1 MTVQNTTVKDIYV
14 GNGATTKFPI
24 TFQMTDH
31 PEYIKVYIT
40 GDDSV
45 AKETENFTV
54 DLEAKTVT
62 YPAAGDPLPDGHK
75 ITIYRELPLYQL
87 MNLVNQGPFFAENI
101 ELSFDDLTF
110 ICQQL
115 NEKLKRTLSA
125 GIDVSNFN
133 NTFPV
138 KAGMG
143 FRINDAGDGLMLTE
157 DPAKVLP
164 LAKDVLEQTKQ
175 VKESAINE
183 TTNIKNTAIEEL
195 NAIKTAAVDETAAI
209 KDEAVAAKNTAVEAA
224 TTAAEDAAQK
234 TVENITAEID
244 NKVAAAEDSK
254 KAAAQSASSA
264 AESAGSAKED
274 AEKAEDAAERA
285 EDISLRFESGTI
297 TKEFTASDSRW
308 TENNGMWRLT
318 MAMGN
323 SRLIGVYK
331 EVKKP
336 QYEMVL
342 TGVYMDSVNT
352 IIEVPERFTGIVI
365 LASLTKKT
373 GDKVYIKNFTEE
385 DFTEVGSDYVL
396 TISAEEHQAGS
407 SPIIVSLTKTIDGV
421 CYPYYANT
429 GVDNNGNVVI
439 NVSEAFTGKIILDG
453 GYLQ

>member
-1 MTVQNTTVKDIYV
+1 MIGNSENRIIYN
-14 GNGATTKFPI
+14 GNGVATEFGYSFKILEKTDINVVLVDPDLNEIALTKDYFVDMEKSVVFYPGYSPGAEPPEAERPPVLPEGWQLVLYREVPI
-24 TFQMTDH
+24 TQESQLDTHWPFNV
-31 PEYIKVYIT
+31 I
-40 GDDSV
+40 
-45 AKETENFTV
+45 
-54 DLEAKTVT
+54 EAALDK
-62 YPAAGDPLPDGHK
+62 L
-75 ITIYRELPLYQL
+75 TI
-87 MNLVNQGPFFAENI
+87 
-101 ELSFDDLTF
+101 

-115 NEKLKRTLSA
+115 WDGAIRAIRLSDSA
-125 GIDVSNFN
+125 PTDIS
-133 NTFPV
+133 T
-138 KAGMG
+138 
-143 FRINDAGDGLMLTE
+143 
-157 DPAKVLP
+157 VLP
-164 LAKDVLEQTKQ
+164 RPMP
-175 VKESAINE
+175 NE
-183 TTNIKNTAIEEL
+183 GFYW
-195 NAIKTAAVDETAAI
+195 DETGKKLVSGPNPKFAMEQAQASA
-209 KDEAVAAKNTAVEAA
+209 DAAKKSETA
-224 TTAAEDAAQK
+224 
-234 TVENITAEID
+234 
-244 NKVAAAEDSK
+244 
-254 KAAAQSASSA
+254 A

-285 EDISLRFESGTI
+285 EDILLRFESGTI

-342 TGVYMDSVNT
+342 TGVYMDAVNV
-352 IIEVPERFTGIVI
+352 IIEVPERFAGIVI

-407 SPIIVSLTKTIDGV
+407 RPIIVSLTKIIDGV
-421 CYPYYANT
+421 SYPYYANT

>member
-1 MTVQNTTVKDIYV
+1 MIGNSENRIIYN
-14 GNGATTKFPI
+14 GNGVATEFGYSFKILEKTDINVVLVDPDLNETALTKDYFVDMEKSVVFYPGYSPGAEPPEAERPPVLPEGWQLVLYREVPI
-24 TFQMTDH
+24 TQ
-31 PEYIKVYIT
+31 
-40 GDDSV
+40 
-45 AKETENFTV
+45 ETQLDTHWPFNV
-54 DLEAKTVT
+54 IEAALDK
-62 YPAAGDPLPDGHK
+62 L
-75 ITIYRELPLYQL
+75 TI
-87 MNLVNQGPFFAENI
+87 
-101 ELSFDDLTF
+101 

-115 NEKLKRTLSA
+115 WDGAIRAIRLSDSA
-125 GIDVSNFN
+125 PTDIS
-133 NTFPV
+133 T
-138 KAGMG
+138 
-143 FRINDAGDGLMLTE
+143 
-157 DPAKVLP
+157 VLP
-164 LAKDVLEQTKQ
+164 RPMP
-175 VKESAINE
+175 NE
-183 TTNIKNTAIEEL
+183 GFYW
-195 NAIKTAAVDETAAI
+195 DETGKKLVSGPNPKFAMEQAQASA
-209 KDEAVAAKNTAVEAA
+209 DAAKKSETA
-224 TTAAEDAAQK
+224 
-234 TVENITAEID
+234 
-244 NKVAAAEDSK
+244 
-254 KAAAQSASSA
+254 A

-285 EDISLRFESGTI
+285 EDILLRFESGTI

-342 TGVYMDSVNT
+342 TGVYMDAVNV
-352 IIEVPERFTGIVI
+352 IIEVPERFAGIVI

-421 CYPYYANT
+421 SYPYYANT

>member
-1 MTVQNTTVKDIYV
+1 MIGNSENRIIYN
-14 GNGATTKFPI
+14 GNGAATEFGYSFKILEKTDINVVLVDPDLNEIALTKDYFVDMEKSVVFYPGYSPGAEPPEAERPPVLPEGWQLVLYREVPI
-24 TFQMTDH
+24 TQESQLDTHWPFNV
-31 PEYIKVYIT
+31 I
-40 GDDSV
+40 
-45 AKETENFTV
+45 
-54 DLEAKTVT
+54 EAALDK
-62 YPAAGDPLPDGHK
+62 L
-75 ITIYRELPLYQL
+75 TI
-87 MNLVNQGPFFAENI
+87 
-101 ELSFDDLTF
+101 

-115 NEKLKRTLSA
+115 WDGAIRAIRLSDSA
-125 GIDVSNFN
+125 PTDIS
-133 NTFPV
+133 T
-138 KAGMG
+138 
-143 FRINDAGDGLMLTE
+143 
-157 DPAKVLP
+157 VLP
-164 LAKDVLEQTKQ
+164 RPMPNEGFYWDKTGKKLVSGPNPKFAMEQAQ
-175 VKESAINE
+175 ASAESA
-183 TTNIKNTAIEEL
+183 K
-195 NAIKTAAVDETAAI
+195 KSETA
-209 KDEAVAAKNTAVEAA
+209 
-224 TTAAEDAAQK
+224 
-234 TVENITAEID
+234 
-244 NKVAAAEDSK
+244 
-254 KAAAQSASSA
+254 A

-285 EDISLRFESGTI
+285 EDILLRFESGTI

-308 TENNGMWRLT
+308 TESNGMWRLT
-318 MAMGN
+318 IAMGN

-385 DFTEVGSDYVL
+385 DFTKVGSDSVL

-421 CYPYYANT
+421 SYPYYANT

>member
-1 MTVQNTTVKDIYV
+1 MIGNSENRIIYN
-14 GNGATTKFPI
+14 GNGVATEFGYSFKILEKTDINVVLVDPDLNEIALTKDYFVDMEKSVVFYPGYSPGAEPPEAERPPVLLEGWQLVLYREVPI
-24 TFQMTDH
+24 TQESQLDTHWPFNV
-31 PEYIKVYIT
+31 I
-40 GDDSV
+40 
-45 AKETENFTV
+45 
-54 DLEAKTVT
+54 EAALDK
-62 YPAAGDPLPDGHK
+62 L
-75 ITIYRELPLYQL
+75 TI
-87 MNLVNQGPFFAENI
+87 
-101 ELSFDDLTF
+101 

-115 NEKLKRTLSA
+115 WDGAIRAIRLSDSA
-125 GIDVSNFN
+125 PTDIS
-133 NTFPV
+133 T
-138 KAGMG
+138 
-143 FRINDAGDGLMLTE
+143 
-157 DPAKVLP
+157 VLP
-164 LAKDVLEQTKQ
+164 RPMPNEGFYWDKTGKKLVSGPNPKFAMEQAQ
-175 VKESAINE
+175 ASAESA
-183 TTNIKNTAIEEL
+183 K
-195 NAIKTAAVDETAAI
+195 KSETA
-209 KDEAVAAKNTAVEAA
+209 
-224 TTAAEDAAQK
+224 
-234 TVENITAEID
+234 
-244 NKVAAAEDSK
+244 
-254 KAAAQSASSA
+254 A

-285 EDISLRFESGTI
+285 EDILLRFESGTI

-308 TENNGMWRLT
+308 TESNGMWRLT
-318 MAMGN
+318 IAMGN

-385 DFTEVGSDYVL
+385 DFTKVGSDSVL

-421 CYPYYANT
+421 SYPYYANT

>member
-1 MTVQNTTVKDIYV
+1 MIGNSENRIIYN
-14 GNGATTKFPI
+14 GNGVATEFGYSFKILEKTDINVVLVDPDLNEIALTKDYFVDMEKSVVFYPGYSPGAEPPEAERPPVLPEGWQLVLYREVPI
-24 TFQMTDH
+24 TQESQLDTHWPFNV
-31 PEYIKVYIT
+31 I
-40 GDDSV
+40 
-45 AKETENFTV
+45 
-54 DLEAKTVT
+54 EAALDK
-62 YPAAGDPLPDGHK
+62 L
-75 ITIYRELPLYQL
+75 TI
-87 MNLVNQGPFFAENI
+87 
-101 ELSFDDLTF
+101 

-115 NEKLKRTLSA
+115 WDGAIRAIRLSDSA
-125 GIDVSNFN
+125 PTDIS
-133 NTFPV
+133 T
-138 KAGMG
+138 
-143 FRINDAGDGLMLTE
+143 
-157 DPAKVLP
+157 VLP
-164 LAKDVLEQTKQ
+164 RPMPNEGFYWDKTGKKLVSGPNPKFAMEQAQ
-175 VKESAINE
+175 ASAESA
-183 TTNIKNTAIEEL
+183 K
-195 NAIKTAAVDETAAI
+195 KSETA
-209 KDEAVAAKNTAVEAA
+209 
-224 TTAAEDAAQK
+224 
-234 TVENITAEID
+234 
-244 NKVAAAEDSK
+244 
-254 KAAAQSASSA
+254 A

-285 EDISLRFESGTI
+285 EDILLRFESGTI

-308 TENNGMWRLT
+308 TESNGMWRLT
-318 MAMGN
+318 IAMGN

-331 EVKKP
+331 EVKKL

-385 DFTEVGSDYVL
+385 DFTKVGSDSVL

-421 CYPYYANT
+421 SYPYYANT

>member
-1 MTVQNTTVKDIYV
+1 MIGNSENRIIYN
-14 GNGATTKFPI
+14 GNGVATEFGYSFKILEKTDINVVLVDPDLNEIALTKDYFVDMEKSVVFYPGYSPGAEP
-24 TFQMTDH
+24 
-31 PEYIKVYIT
+31 PEAERPPV
-40 GDDSV
+40 
-45 AKETENFTV
+45 
-54 DLEAKTVT
+54 
-62 YPAAGDPLPDGHK
+62 LPEGWQLVL
-75 ITIYRELPLYQL
+75 YREVPLTQESQL
-87 MNLVNQGPFFAENI
+87 DTHWPFNVI
-101 ELSFDDLTF
+101 EAALDKLTI

-115 NEKLKRTLSA
+115 WDGAIRAIRLSDSA
-125 GIDVSNFN
+125 PTDIS
-133 NTFPV
+133 T
-138 KAGMG
+138 
-143 FRINDAGDGLMLTE
+143 
-157 DPAKVLP
+157 VLP
-164 LAKDVLEQTKQ
+164 RPMPNEGFYWDKTGKKLVSGPNPKFAMEQAQ
-175 VKESAINE
+175 ASAESA
-183 TTNIKNTAIEEL
+183 K
-195 NAIKTAAVDETAAI
+195 KSETA
-209 KDEAVAAKNTAVEAA
+209 
-224 TTAAEDAAQK
+224 
-234 TVENITAEID
+234 
-244 NKVAAAEDSK
+244 
-254 KAAAQSASSA
+254 A

-285 EDISLRFESGTI
+285 EDILLRFESGTI

-308 TENNGMWRLT
+308 TESNGMWRLT
-318 MAMGN
+318 IAMGN

-385 DFTEVGSDYVL
+385 DFTKVGSDSVL

-421 CYPYYANT
+421 SYPYYANT

>member
-1 MTVQNTTVKDIYV
+1 MIGNSENRIIYN
-14 GNGATTKFPI
+14 GNGVATEFGYSFKILEKTDINVVLVDPDLNETALTKDYFVDMEKSVVFYPGYSPGAEPPEAERPPVLPEGWQLVLYREVPI
-24 TFQMTDH
+24 TQESQLDTHWPFNV
-31 PEYIKVYIT
+31 I
-40 GDDSV
+40 
-45 AKETENFTV
+45 
-54 DLEAKTVT
+54 EAALDK
-62 YPAAGDPLPDGHK
+62 L
-75 ITIYRELPLYQL
+75 TI
-87 MNLVNQGPFFAENI
+87 
-101 ELSFDDLTF
+101 

-115 NEKLKRTLSA
+115 WDGAIRAIRLSDSA
-125 GIDVSNFN
+125 PTDIS
-133 NTFPV
+133 T
-138 KAGMG
+138 
-143 FRINDAGDGLMLTE
+143 
-157 DPAKVLP
+157 VLP
-164 LAKDVLEQTKQ
+164 RPMP
-175 VKESAINE
+175 NE
-183 TTNIKNTAIEEL
+183 GFYW
-195 NAIKTAAVDETAAI
+195 DETGKKLVSGPNPKFAMEQAQASA
-209 KDEAVAAKNTAVEAA
+209 DAAKKSETA
-224 TTAAEDAAQK
+224 
-234 TVENITAEID
+234 
-244 NKVAAAEDSK
+244 
-254 KAAAQSASSA
+254 A

-285 EDISLRFESGTI
+285 EDILLRFESGTI

-318 MAMGN
+318 MAMGD

-342 TGVYMDSVNT
+342 TGVYMDAVNV
-352 IIEVPERFTGIVI
+352 IIEVPERFAGIVI

-421 CYPYYANT
+421 SYPYYANT

>member
-1 MTVQNTTVKDIYV
+1 MIGNSENRIIYN
-14 GNGATTKFPI
+14 GNGVATEFGYSFKILEKTDINVVLVGPDLKETVLTKDYFVDMEKSVVFYPGYSPGAEPPEAERPPILPEGWQLVLYREVPI
-24 TFQMTDH
+24 TQESQLDTHWPFNV
-31 PEYIKVYIT
+31 I
-40 GDDSV
+40 
-45 AKETENFTV
+45 
-54 DLEAKTVT
+54 EAALDK
-62 YPAAGDPLPDGHK
+62 L
-75 ITIYRELPLYQL
+75 TI
-87 MNLVNQGPFFAENI
+87 
-101 ELSFDDLTF
+101 

-115 NEKLKRTLSA
+115 WDGVTRAIRLSDSA
-125 GIDVSNFN
+125 PKDIS
-133 NTFPV
+133 T
-138 KAGMG
+138 
-143 FRINDAGDGLMLTE
+143 
-157 DPAKVLP
+157 VLP
-164 LAKDVLEQTKQ
+164 QPMPNESFYWDETGKKLIAGPNPKFAMEQAQ
-175 VKESAINE
+175 ASAESA
-183 TTNIKNTAIEEL
+183 K
-195 NAIKTAAVDETAAI
+195 KSETA
-209 KDEAVAAKNTAVEAA
+209 
-224 TTAAEDAAQK
+224 
-234 TVENITAEID
+234 
-244 NKVAAAEDSK
+244 
-254 KAAAQSASSA
+254 A

-285 EDISLRFESGTI
+285 EDILLRFESGTI

-308 TENNGMWRLT
+308 IESNGMWRLT

-342 TGVYMDSVNT
+342 TGVYMDAVNV
-352 IIEVPERFTGIVI
+352 IIEVPERFAGIVI
-365 LASLTKKT
+365 LTSLTKKT

-421 CYPYYANT
+421 SYPYYANT

>member
-1 MTVQNTTVKDIYV
+1 MIGNSENRIIYN
-14 GNGATTKFPI
+14 GNGVATEFGYSFKILEKTDINVVLVDPDLNETALTKDYFVDMEKSVVFYPGYSPGAEPPEAERPPVLPEGWQLVLYREVPI
-24 TFQMTDH
+24 TQESQLDTHWPFNV
-31 PEYIKVYIT
+31 I
-40 GDDSV
+40 
-45 AKETENFTV
+45 
-54 DLEAKTVT
+54 EAALDK
-62 YPAAGDPLPDGHK
+62 L
-75 ITIYRELPLYQL
+75 TI
-87 MNLVNQGPFFAENI
+87 
-101 ELSFDDLTF
+101 

-115 NEKLKRTLSA
+115 WDGAIRAIRLSDSA
-125 GIDVSNFN
+125 PTDIS
-133 NTFPV
+133 T
-138 KAGMG
+138 
-143 FRINDAGDGLMLTE
+143 
-157 DPAKVLP
+157 VLP
-164 LAKDVLEQTKQ
+164 RPMP
-175 VKESAINE
+175 NE
-183 TTNIKNTAIEEL
+183 GFYW
-195 NAIKTAAVDETAAI
+195 DETGKKLVSGPNPKFAMEQAQASA
-209 KDEAVAAKNTAVEAA
+209 DAAKKSETA
-224 TTAAEDAAQK
+224 
-234 TVENITAEID
+234 
-244 NKVAAAEDSK
+244 
-254 KAAAQSASSA
+254 A

-285 EDISLRFESGTI
+285 EDILLRFESGTI

-342 TGVYMDSVNT
+342 TGVYMDAVNV
-352 IIEVPERFTGIVI
+352 IIEVPERFAGIVI

-421 CYPYYANT
+421 SYPYYANT

>member
-1 MTVQNTTVKDIYV
+1 MIGNSENRIIYN
-14 GNGATTKFPI
+14 GNGVATEFGYSFKILEKTDINVVLVDPDLNEIALTKDYFVDMEKSVVFYPGYSPGAEPPEAERPPVLPEGWQLVLYREVPI
-24 TFQMTDH
+24 TQESQLDTHWPFNV
-31 PEYIKVYIT
+31 I
-40 GDDSV
+40 
-45 AKETENFTV
+45 
-54 DLEAKTVT
+54 EAALDK
-62 YPAAGDPLPDGHK
+62 L
-75 ITIYRELPLYQL
+75 TI
-87 MNLVNQGPFFAENI
+87 
-101 ELSFDDLTF
+101 

-115 NEKLKRTLSA
+115 WDGAIRAIRLSDSA
-125 GIDVSNFN
+125 PTDIS
-133 NTFPV
+133 T
-138 KAGMG
+138 
-143 FRINDAGDGLMLTE
+143 
-157 DPAKVLP
+157 VLP
-164 LAKDVLEQTKQ
+164 RPMPNEGFYWDKTGKKLVSGPNPKFAMEQAQ
-175 VKESAINE
+175 ASAESA
-183 TTNIKNTAIEEL
+183 K
-195 NAIKTAAVDETAAI
+195 KSETA
-209 KDEAVAAKNTAVEAA
+209 
-224 TTAAEDAAQK
+224 
-234 TVENITAEID
+234 
-244 NKVAAAEDSK
+244 
-254 KAAAQSASSA
+254 A

-285 EDISLRFESGTI
+285 EDILLRFESGTI

-308 TENNGMWRLT
+308 TESNGMWRLT
-318 MAMGN
+318 IAMGN

-385 DFTEVGSDYVL
+385 DFTKVGSDSVL

-407 SPIIVSLTKTIDGV
+407 STIIVSLTKTIDGV
-421 CYPYYANT
+421 SYPYYANT

>member
-1 MTVQNTTVKDIYV
+1 MIGNSENRIIYN
-14 GNGATTKFPI
+14 GNGVATEFGYSFKILEKTDINVVLVDPDLNEIALTKDYFVDMEKSVVFYPGYSPGAEPPEAERPPVLPEGWQLVLYREVPI
-24 TFQMTDH
+24 TQESQLDTHWPFNV
-31 PEYIKVYIT
+31 I
-40 GDDSV
+40 
-45 AKETENFTV
+45 
-54 DLEAKTVT
+54 EAALDK
-62 YPAAGDPLPDGHK
+62 L
-75 ITIYRELPLYQL
+75 TI
-87 MNLVNQGPFFAENI
+87 
-101 ELSFDDLTF
+101 

-115 NEKLKRTLSA
+115 WDGAIRAIRLSDSA
-125 GIDVSNFN
+125 PTDIS
-133 NTFPV
+133 T
-138 KAGMG
+138 
-143 FRINDAGDGLMLTE
+143 
-157 DPAKVLP
+157 VLP
-164 LAKDVLEQTKQ
+164 RPMPNEGFYWDKTGKKLVSGPNPKFAMEQAQ
-175 VKESAINE
+175 ASAESA
-183 TTNIKNTAIEEL
+183 K
-195 NAIKTAAVDETAAI
+195 KSETA
-209 KDEAVAAKNTAVEAA
+209 
-224 TTAAEDAAQK
+224 
-234 TVENITAEID
+234 
-244 NKVAAAEDSK
+244 
-254 KAAAQSASSA
+254 A

-285 EDISLRFESGTI
+285 EDILLRFESGTI

-342 TGVYMDSVNT
+342 TGVYMDAVNV
-352 IIEVPERFTGIVI
+352 IIEVPERFAGIVI

-407 SPIIVSLTKTIDGV
+407 RPIIVSLTKIIDGV
-421 CYPYYANT
+421 SYPYYANT

>member
-1 MTVQNTTVKDIYV
+1 MIGNSENRIIYN
-14 GNGATTKFPI
+14 GNGVATEFGYSFKILEKTDINVVLVDPDLNETALTKDYFVDMEKSVVFYPGYSPGAEPPEAERPPVLPEGWQLVLYREVPI
-24 TFQMTDH
+24 TQESQLDTHWPFNV
-31 PEYIKVYIT
+31 I
-40 GDDSV
+40 
-45 AKETENFTV
+45 
-54 DLEAKTVT
+54 EAALDK
-62 YPAAGDPLPDGHK
+62 L
-75 ITIYRELPLYQL
+75 TI
-87 MNLVNQGPFFAENI
+87 
-101 ELSFDDLTF
+101 

-115 NEKLKRTLSA
+115 WDGAIRAIRLSDSA
-125 GIDVSNFN
+125 PTDIS
-133 NTFPV
+133 T
-138 KAGMG
+138 
-143 FRINDAGDGLMLTE
+143 
-157 DPAKVLP
+157 VLP
-164 LAKDVLEQTKQ
+164 RPMPNEGFYWDETGKKLVSGPNPKFAMEQAQ
-175 VKESAINE
+175 ASAESA
-183 TTNIKNTAIEEL
+183 K
-195 NAIKTAAVDETAAI
+195 KSETA
-209 KDEAVAAKNTAVEAA
+209 
-224 TTAAEDAAQK
+224 
-234 TVENITAEID
+234 
-244 NKVAAAEDSK
+244 
-254 KAAAQSASSA
+254 A

-285 EDISLRFESGTI
+285 EDILLRFESGTI

-308 TENNGMWRLT
+308 TESNGMWRLT

-342 TGVYMDSVNT
+342 TGVYMDAVNV
-352 IIEVPERFTGIVI
+352 IIEVPERFAGIVI

-407 SPIIVSLTKTIDGV
+407 SPIIISLTKTIDGV
-421 CYPYYANT
+421 SYPYYANT

>member
-1 MTVQNTTVKDIYV
+1 MIGNSENRIIYN
-14 GNGATTKFPI
+14 GNGVATEFGYSFKILEKTDINVVLVGPDLKETVLTKDYFVDMEKSVVFYPGYSPGAEPPEAERPPILPEGWQLVLYREVPI
-24 TFQMTDH
+24 TQESQLDTHWPFNV
-31 PEYIKVYIT
+31 I
-40 GDDSV
+40 
-45 AKETENFTV
+45 
-54 DLEAKTVT
+54 EAALDK
-62 YPAAGDPLPDGHK
+62 L
-75 ITIYRELPLYQL
+75 TI
-87 MNLVNQGPFFAENI
+87 
-101 ELSFDDLTF
+101 

-115 NEKLKRTLSA
+115 WDGVTRAIRLSDSA
-125 GIDVSNFN
+125 PKDIS
-133 NTFPV
+133 T
-138 KAGMG
+138 
-143 FRINDAGDGLMLTE
+143 
-157 DPAKVLP
+157 VLP
-164 LAKDVLEQTKQ
+164 QPMPNESFYWDETGKKLIAGPNPKFAMEQAQ
-175 VKESAINE
+175 ASAESA
-183 TTNIKNTAIEEL
+183 K
-195 NAIKTAAVDETAAI
+195 KSETA
-209 KDEAVAAKNTAVEAA
+209 
-224 TTAAEDAAQK
+224 
-234 TVENITAEID
+234 
-244 NKVAAAEDSK
+244 
-254 KAAAQSASSA
+254 A

-285 EDISLRFESGTI
+285 EDILLRFESGTI

-308 TENNGMWRLT
+308 TESNGMWRLT

-342 TGVYMDSVNT
+342 TGVYMDAVNV
-352 IIEVPERFTGIVI
+352 IIEVPERFAGIVI

-407 SPIIVSLTKTIDGV
+407 RPIIVSLTKIIDGV
-421 CYPYYANT
+421 SYPYYANT

>member
-1 MTVQNTTVKDIYV
+1 MIGSSENRITYN
-14 GNGATTKFPI
+14 GNGVATEFGYSFKILEKTDINVVLVGPDLKETVLTKDYFVDMEKSVVFYPGYSPGAEPPEAERPPILPEGWQLVLYREVPI
-24 TFQMTDH
+24 TQESQLDTHWPFNV
-31 PEYIKVYIT
+31 I
-40 GDDSV
+40 
-45 AKETENFTV
+45 
-54 DLEAKTVT
+54 EAALDK
-62 YPAAGDPLPDGHK
+62 L
-75 ITIYRELPLYQL
+75 TI
-87 MNLVNQGPFFAENI
+87 
-101 ELSFDDLTF
+101 

-115 NEKLKRTLSA
+115 WDGAIRAIRLSDSA
-125 GIDVSNFN
+125 PTDIS
-133 NTFPV
+133 T
-138 KAGMG
+138 
-143 FRINDAGDGLMLTE
+143 
-157 DPAKVLP
+157 VLP
-164 LAKDVLEQTKQ
+164 RPMPNEGFYWDKTGKKLVSGPNPKFAMEQAQ
-175 VKESAINE
+175 ASAESA
-183 TTNIKNTAIEEL
+183 K
-195 NAIKTAAVDETAAI
+195 KSETA
-209 KDEAVAAKNTAVEAA
+209 
-224 TTAAEDAAQK
+224 
-234 TVENITAEID
+234 
-244 NKVAAAEDSK
+244 
-254 KAAAQSASSA
+254 A

-285 EDISLRFESGTI
+285 EDILLRFESGTI

-308 TENNGMWRLT
+308 TESNGMWRLT

-342 TGVYMDSVNT
+342 TGVYMDAVNV
-352 IIEVPERFTGIVI
+352 IIEVPERFAGIVI

-407 SPIIVSLTKTIDGV
+407 RPIIVSLTKIIDGV
-421 CYPYYANT
+421 SYPYYANT

>member
-1 MTVQNTTVKDIYV
+1 MIGNSENRIIYN
-14 GNGATTKFPI
+14 GNGVATEFGYSFKILEKTDINVVLVDPDLNETALTKDYFVDMEKSVVFYPGYSPGAEPPEAERPPVLPEGWQLVLYREVPI
-24 TFQMTDH
+24 TQESQLDTHWPFNV
-31 PEYIKVYIT
+31 I
-40 GDDSV
+40 
-45 AKETENFTV
+45 
-54 DLEAKTVT
+54 EAALDK
-62 YPAAGDPLPDGHK
+62 L
-75 ITIYRELPLYQL
+75 TI
-87 MNLVNQGPFFAENI
+87 
-101 ELSFDDLTF
+101 

-115 NEKLKRTLSA
+115 WDGAIRAIRLSDSA
-125 GIDVSNFN
+125 PTDIS
-133 NTFPV
+133 T
-138 KAGMG
+138 
-143 FRINDAGDGLMLTE
+143 
-157 DPAKVLP
+157 VLP
-164 LAKDVLEQTKQ
+164 RPMP
-175 VKESAINE
+175 NE
-183 TTNIKNTAIEEL
+183 GFYW
-195 NAIKTAAVDETAAI
+195 DETGKKLVSGPNPKFAMEQAQASA
-209 KDEAVAAKNTAVEAA
+209 DAAKKSETA
-224 TTAAEDAAQK
+224 
-234 TVENITAEID
+234 
-244 NKVAAAEDSK
+244 
-254 KAAAQSASSA
+254 A

-285 EDISLRFESGTI
+285 EDILLRFESGTI

-342 TGVYMDSVNT
+342 TGVYMDAVNV

-385 DFTEVGSDYVL
+385 DFTKVGSDSVL

-421 CYPYYANT
+421 SYPYYANT

>member
-1 MTVQNTTVKDIYV
+1 MIGNSENRIIYN
-14 GNGATTKFPI
+14 GNGVATEFGYSFKILEKTDINVVLVDPDLNETALTKDYFVDMEKSVVFYPGYSPGAEPPEAERPPVLPEGWQLVLYREVPI
-24 TFQMTDH
+24 TQESQLDTHWPFNV
-31 PEYIKVYIT
+31 I
-40 GDDSV
+40 
-45 AKETENFTV
+45 
-54 DLEAKTVT
+54 EAALDK
-62 YPAAGDPLPDGHK
+62 L
-75 ITIYRELPLYQL
+75 TI
-87 MNLVNQGPFFAENI
+87 
-101 ELSFDDLTF
+101 

-115 NEKLKRTLSA
+115 WDGAIRAIRLSDSA
-125 GIDVSNFN
+125 PTDIS
-133 NTFPV
+133 T
-138 KAGMG
+138 
-143 FRINDAGDGLMLTE
+143 
-157 DPAKVLP
+157 VLP
-164 LAKDVLEQTKQ
+164 RPMP
-175 VKESAINE
+175 NE
-183 TTNIKNTAIEEL
+183 GFYW
-195 NAIKTAAVDETAAI
+195 DETGKKLVSGPNPKFAMEQAQASA
-209 KDEAVAAKNTAVEAA
+209 DAAKKSETA
-224 TTAAEDAAQK
+224 
-234 TVENITAEID
+234 
-244 NKVAAAEDSK
+244 
-254 KAAAQSASSA
+254 A

-285 EDISLRFESGTI
+285 EDILLRFESGTI

-308 TENNGMWRLT
+308 TESNGMWRLT

-342 TGVYMDSVNT
+342 TGVYMDAVNV
-352 IIEVPERFTGIVI
+352 IIEVPERFAGIVI

-407 SPIIVSLTKTIDGV
+407 RPIIVSLTKIIDGV
-421 CYPYYANT
+421 SYPYYANT

>member
-1 MTVQNTTVKDIYV
+1 MIGNSENRIIYN
-14 GNGATTKFPI
+14 GNGVATEFGYSFKILEKTDINVVLVDPDLNEIALTKDYFVDMEKSVVFYPGYSPGAEPPEAERPPVLPEGWQLVLYREVPI
-24 TFQMTDH
+24 TQESKLDTHWPFNV
-31 PEYIKVYIT
+31 I
-40 GDDSV
+40 
-45 AKETENFTV
+45 
-54 DLEAKTVT
+54 EAALDK
-62 YPAAGDPLPDGHK
+62 L
-75 ITIYRELPLYQL
+75 TI
-87 MNLVNQGPFFAENI
+87 
-101 ELSFDDLTF
+101 

-115 NEKLKRTLSA
+115 WDGAIRAIRLSDSA
-125 GIDVSNFN
+125 PTDIS
-133 NTFPV
+133 T
-138 KAGMG
+138 
-143 FRINDAGDGLMLTE
+143 
-157 DPAKVLP
+157 VLP
-164 LAKDVLEQTKQ
+164 RPMPNEGFYWDKTGKKLVSGPNPKFAMEQAQ
-175 VKESAINE
+175 ARAESA
-183 TTNIKNTAIEEL
+183 K
-195 NAIKTAAVDETAAI
+195 KSETA
-209 KDEAVAAKNTAVEAA
+209 
-224 TTAAEDAAQK
+224 
-234 TVENITAEID
+234 
-244 NKVAAAEDSK
+244 
-254 KAAAQSASSA
+254 A

-274 AEKAEDAAERA
+274 AERAEDAAERA
-285 EDISLRFESGTI
+285 EDILLRFESGTI

-308 TENNGMWRLT
+308 TESNGMWRLT
-318 MAMGN
+318 IAMGN

-385 DFTEVGSDYVL
+385 DFTKVGSDSVL

-421 CYPYYANT
+421 SYPYYANT

>member
-1 MTVQNTTVKDIYV
+1 MIGNSENRIIYN
-14 GNGATTKFPI
+14 GNGVATEFGYSFKILEKTDINVVLVDPDLNETALTKDYFVDMEKSVVFYPGYSPGAEPPEAERPPVLPEGWQLVLYREVPI
-24 TFQMTDH
+24 TQESQLDTHWPFNV
-31 PEYIKVYIT
+31 I
-40 GDDSV
+40 
-45 AKETENFTV
+45 
-54 DLEAKTVT
+54 EAALDK
-62 YPAAGDPLPDGHK
+62 L
-75 ITIYRELPLYQL
+75 TI
-87 MNLVNQGPFFAENI
+87 
-101 ELSFDDLTF
+101 

-115 NEKLKRTLSA
+115 WDGAIRAIRLSDSA
-125 GIDVSNFN
+125 PTDIS
-133 NTFPV
+133 T
-138 KAGMG
+138 
-143 FRINDAGDGLMLTE
+143 
-157 DPAKVLP
+157 VLP
-164 LAKDVLEQTKQ
+164 RPMP
-175 VKESAINE
+175 NE
-183 TTNIKNTAIEEL
+183 GFYW
-195 NAIKTAAVDETAAI
+195 DETGKKLVSGPNPKFAMEQAQASA
-209 KDEAVAAKNTAVEAA
+209 DAAKKSETA
-224 TTAAEDAAQK
+224 
-234 TVENITAEID
+234 
-244 NKVAAAEDSK
+244 
-254 KAAAQSASSA
+254 A

-285 EDISLRFESGTI
+285 EDILLRFESGTI

-342 TGVYMDSVNT
+342 TGVYMDAVNV
-352 IIEVPERFTGIVI
+352 IIEVPERFAGIVI

-407 SPIIVSLTKTIDGV
+407 RPIIVSLTKISDGV
-421 CYPYYANT
+421 SYPYYANT

>member
-1 MTVQNTTVKDIYV
+1 MIGNSENRIIYN
-14 GNGATTKFPI
+14 GNGVATEFGYSFKILEKTDINVVLVDPDLNETALTKDYFVDMEKSVVFYPGYSPGAEPPEAERPPVLPEGWQLVLYREVPI
-24 TFQMTDH
+24 TQESQLDTHWPFNV
-31 PEYIKVYIT
+31 I
-40 GDDSV
+40 
-45 AKETENFTV
+45 
-54 DLEAKTVT
+54 EAALDK
-62 YPAAGDPLPDGHK
+62 L
-75 ITIYRELPLYQL
+75 TI
-87 MNLVNQGPFFAENI
+87 
-101 ELSFDDLTF
+101 

-115 NEKLKRTLSA
+115 WDGAIRAIRLSDSA
-125 GIDVSNFN
+125 PTDIS
-133 NTFPV
+133 T
-138 KAGMG
+138 
-143 FRINDAGDGLMLTE
+143 
-157 DPAKVLP
+157 VLP
-164 LAKDVLEQTKQ
+164 RPMP
-175 VKESAINE
+175 NE
-183 TTNIKNTAIEEL
+183 GFYW
-195 NAIKTAAVDETAAI
+195 DETGKKLVSGPNPKFAMEQAQASA
-209 KDEAVAAKNTAVEAA
+209 DAAKKSETA
-224 TTAAEDAAQK
+224 
-234 TVENITAEID
+234 
-244 NKVAAAEDSK
+244 
-254 KAAAQSASSA
+254 A

-285 EDISLRFESGTI
+285 EDILLRFESGTI

-308 TENNGMWRLT
+308 TESNGMWRLT

-342 TGVYMDSVNT
+342 TGVYMDAVNV
-352 IIEVPERFTGIVI
+352 IIEVPERFTGVII

-421 CYPYYANT
+421 SYPYYANT

-439 NVSEAFTGKIILDG
+439 NASEAFAGKIILDG

>member
-1 MTVQNTTVKDIYV
+1 MIGSSENRITYN
-14 GNGATTKFPI
+14 GNGVATEFGYSFKILEKTDINVVLVGPDLKETVLTKDYFVDMEKSVVFYPGYSPGAEPPEAERPPILPEGWQLVLYREVPI
-24 TFQMTDH
+24 TQESQLDTHWPFNV
-31 PEYIKVYIT
+31 I
-40 GDDSV
+40 
-45 AKETENFTV
+45 
-54 DLEAKTVT
+54 EAALDK
-62 YPAAGDPLPDGHK
+62 L
-75 ITIYRELPLYQL
+75 TI
-87 MNLVNQGPFFAENI
+87 
-101 ELSFDDLTF
+101 

-115 NEKLKRTLSA
+115 WDGVTRAIRLSDSA
-125 GIDVSNFN
+125 PKDIS
-133 NTFPV
+133 T
-138 KAGMG
+138 
-143 FRINDAGDGLMLTE
+143 
-157 DPAKVLP
+157 VLP
-164 LAKDVLEQTKQ
+164 QPMPNESFYWDETGKKLIAGPNPKFAMEQAQ
-175 VKESAINE
+175 ASAESA
-183 TTNIKNTAIEEL
+183 K
-195 NAIKTAAVDETAAI
+195 KSETA
-209 KDEAVAAKNTAVEAA
+209 
-224 TTAAEDAAQK
+224 
-234 TVENITAEID
+234 
-244 NKVAAAEDSK
+244 
-254 KAAAQSASSA
+254 A

-285 EDISLRFESGTI
+285 EDILLRFESGTI

-308 TENNGMWRLT
+308 TESNGMWRLT

-342 TGVYMDSVNT
+342 TGVYMDAVNV
-352 IIEVPERFTGIVI
+352 IIEVPERFAGIVI

-421 CYPYYANT
+421 SYPYYANT

>member
-1 MTVQNTTVKDIYV
+1 MIGSSENRITYN
-14 GNGATTKFPI
+14 GNGVATEFGYSFKILEKTDINVVLVGPDLKETVLTKDYFVDMEKSVVFYPGYSPGAEPPEAERPPILPEGWQLVLYREVPI
-24 TFQMTDH
+24 TQESQLDTHWPFNV
-31 PEYIKVYIT
+31 I
-40 GDDSV
+40 
-45 AKETENFTV
+45 
-54 DLEAKTVT
+54 EAALDK
-62 YPAAGDPLPDGHK
+62 L
-75 ITIYRELPLYQL
+75 TI
-87 MNLVNQGPFFAENI
+87 
-101 ELSFDDLTF
+101 

-115 NEKLKRTLSA
+115 WDGVTRAIRLSDSA
-125 GIDVSNFN
+125 PKDIS
-133 NTFPV
+133 T
-138 KAGMG
+138 
-143 FRINDAGDGLMLTE
+143 
-157 DPAKVLP
+157 VLP
-164 LAKDVLEQTKQ
+164 QPMPNESFYWDETGKKLIAGPNPKFAMEQAQ
-175 VKESAINE
+175 ASAESA
-183 TTNIKNTAIEEL
+183 K
-195 NAIKTAAVDETAAI
+195 KSETA
-209 KDEAVAAKNTAVEAA
+209 
-224 TTAAEDAAQK
+224 
-234 TVENITAEID
+234 
-244 NKVAAAEDSK
+244 
-254 KAAAQSASSA
+254 A

-285 EDISLRFESGTI
+285 EDILLRFESGTI

-308 TENNGMWRLT
+308 IESNGMWRLT

-342 TGVYMDSVNT
+342 TGVYMDAVNV
-352 IIEVPERFTGIVI
+352 IIEVPERFAGIVI

-407 SPIIVSLTKTIDGV
+407 RPIIVSLTKIIDGV
-421 CYPYYANT
+421 SYPYYANT

>member
-1 MTVQNTTVKDIYV
+1 MIGNSENRIIYN
-14 GNGATTKFPI
+14 GNGVATEFGYSFKILEKTDINVVLVDPDLNEIALTKDYFVDMEKSVVFYPGYSPGAEPPEAERPPVLPEGWQLVLYREVPI
-24 TFQMTDH
+24 TQESQLDTHWPFNV
-31 PEYIKVYIT
+31 I
-40 GDDSV
+40 
-45 AKETENFTV
+45 
-54 DLEAKTVT
+54 EAALDK
-62 YPAAGDPLPDGHK
+62 L
-75 ITIYRELPLYQL
+75 TI
-87 MNLVNQGPFFAENI
+87 
-101 ELSFDDLTF
+101 

-115 NEKLKRTLSA
+115 WDGAIRAIRLSDSA
-125 GIDVSNFN
+125 PTDIS
-133 NTFPV
+133 T
-138 KAGMG
+138 
-143 FRINDAGDGLMLTE
+143 
-157 DPAKVLP
+157 VLP
-164 LAKDVLEQTKQ
+164 RPMPNEGFYWDKTGKKLVSGPNPKFAMEQAQ
-175 VKESAINE
+175 ASAESA
-183 TTNIKNTAIEEL
+183 K
-195 NAIKTAAVDETAAI
+195 KSETA
-209 KDEAVAAKNTAVEAA
+209 
-224 TTAAEDAAQK
+224 
-234 TVENITAEID
+234 
-244 NKVAAAEDSK
+244 
-254 KAAAQSASSA
+254 A

-285 EDISLRFESGTI
+285 EDILLRFESGTI

-308 TENNGMWRLT
+308 TESNGMWRLT
-318 MAMGN
+318 IAMGN

-385 DFTEVGSDYVL
+385 DFTKVGSDSVL

-407 SPIIVSLTKTIDGV
+407 SPIIVSLTEIIDGV
-421 CYPYYANT
+421 SYPYYANV